1 MQQNDE
7 PIDYEKMHEGMT
19 QAQIARNHD
28 VDMMAQTLR
37 FHRLTISNIP
47 NHSVRAEESCC
58 FEKQDSISAH
68 PFELA
73 QTPNFENDIN
83 SLVSI
88 PFLKLNLRMNMILNL
103 NLVIQFYFLIQ

>member
-1 MQQNDE
+1 MLE
-7 PIDYEKMHEGMT
+7 AMT

-28 VDMMAQTLR
+28 IDIMVQTLHS
-37 FHRLTISNIP
+37 HRLTISDVA

-58 FEKQDSISAH
+58 FGKQDSISVQ

-73 QTPNFENDIN
+73 QTLNFENDID
-83 SLVSI
+83 SLASY
-88 PFLKLNLRMNMILNL
+88 PFLNLRMNMILNL